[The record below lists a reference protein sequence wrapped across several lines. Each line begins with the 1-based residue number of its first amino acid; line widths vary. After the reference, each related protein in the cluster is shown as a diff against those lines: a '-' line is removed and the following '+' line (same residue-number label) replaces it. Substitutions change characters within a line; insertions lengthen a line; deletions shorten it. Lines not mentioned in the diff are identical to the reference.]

1 MHDKVQRRD
10 EVEVE
15 VEWRWRRG
23 TVAGRQVDGAD
34 WGGLGASLMGELRG
48 CGGAWG
54 LWIGLLCVERH
65 CVVCV
70 CCMLHV
76 AAMRVHVMSLAAT
89 DEETRARI
97 AG

>member
-1 MHDKVQRRD
+1 VEAGEGGRQRRRLGWAGCLINGRD
-10 EVEVE
+10 EGM
-15 VEWRWRRG
+15 RWRVG
-23 TVAGRQVDGAD
+23 VVDRVVVCR
-34 WGGLGASLMGELRG
+34 ASLCREG
-48 CGGAWG
+48 
-54 LWIGLLCVERH
+54 VS
-65 CVVCV
+65 V